1 MKISKRDI
9 NVQGILESLDNGL
22 KPIISSLETTKLS
35 KDGKAKIIEKLV
47 ELEALALKL
56 KEDLQKE

>member
-1 MKISKRDI
+1 
-9 NVQGILESLDNGL
+9 LDNGL